1 MQGSPV
7 RALMPY
13 PSYRESGVPWL
24 GKVPAH
30 WEVRRLRTVAEMRV
44 SNVDKLTN
52 ENECAVSL
60 CNYTDVYNNERIRA
74 GMDFMKATATADEI
88 ERFRL
93 RPGDVLITKDSEAW
107 NDIGV
112 PALVESTEDELISGY
127 HLALLRPESQQIGGA
142 YLRYA
147 LSCAGV
153 ADQFHVGANGV
164 TRFGLTQNAIKSVWL
179 PLAPFPEQA
188 AIVRFLDHIDRRIR
202 RSIRA
207 KEKLIGLLEE
217 QKQVVIHQAL
227 TGRIDVRTGR
237 PYPAYKPSGVE
248 WLGEVPHHWNV
259 KRLRQCGTM
268 VGGMTPSMGERRF
281 WDGEI
286 PWVTPKDMKR
296 EAIRDSGIQITK
308 AALRETSIR
317 LIGPPA
323 VLMVVRGM
331 ILARKVPIAWITN
344 CVTIN
349 QDMKAVV
356 PAVGIKAEFLAR
368 ALESAQ
374 DALATLI
381 DEAGHGT
388 RRLPTERLRTLAV
401 AIPSEDEQSLVVRFV
416 DQTTAKIDK
425 RIADARWEIDL
436 LREYH
441 TRLIADVV
449 TGKLD
454 VREAAATLPEESGA
468 PDAVEADCPEPE
480 GGDDGRSDRDRRTAA
495 PATQEEATP

>member
-1 MQGSPV
+1 MH
-7 RALMPY
+7 ALRPY
-13 PSYRESGVPWL
+13 PLYKESSVPWL
-24 GKVPAH
+24 GKMPAH

-44 SNVDKLTN
+44 SNVDKLSDD
-52 ENECAVSL
+52 NECAVSL
-60 CNYTDVYNNERIRA
+60 CNYTDVYNHDRIRA
-74 GMDFMKATATADEI
+74 GMNFMKATATADEI

-93 RPGDVLITKDSEAW
+93 RSGDVLITKDSEAW

-112 PALVESTEDELISGY
+112 PALVESTEDELVSGY
-127 HLALLRPESQQIGGA
+127 HLALLRPDSRQLLGA

-147 LSCAGV
+147 LLCVGV

-179 PLAPFPEQA
+179 PLAPFPEQFG
-188 AIVRFLDHIDRRIR
+188 IVRFLDHADRRIQR
-202 RSIRA
+202 YIRA
-207 KEKLIGLLEE
+207 KEKLIALVEE
-217 QKQVVIHQAL
+217 QKRAVIHQAV
-227 TGRIDVRTGR
+227 TGRIDVRTGQ

-259 KRLRQCGTM
+259 RRLHQCGTM
-268 VGGMTPSMGERRF
+268 VGGMTPSMVERRF

-296 EAIRDSGIQITK
+296 ESIRDSGVQVTK

-356 PAVGIKAEFLAR
+356 PTVGIKAEFLAR
-368 ALESAQ
+368 ALDSAQ

-416 DQTTAKIDK
+416 DRTTAKIDK
-425 RIADARWEIDL
+425 RIADTRREIDL
-436 LREYH
+436 LREYR
-441 TRLIADVV
+441 TRLIADAV

-454 VREAAATLPEESGA
+454 VRRAAAALPEEPDD
-468 PDAVEADCPEPE
+468 PDAVEADCAGPE
-480 GGDDGRSDRDRRTAA
+480 GRDDDRADRDPRTEV
-495 PATQEEATP
+495 PATQGEMTS

>member
-1 MQGSPV
+1 MQ
-7 RALMPY
+7 ALRPY
-13 PSYRESGVPWL
+13 PAYRESGFPWL

-30 WEVRRLRTVAEMRV
+30 WEVRPLKRIGSFSSGAGFPISAQGSTGDEILFVKVSDMNRFGNNIEIVGSANTVSRETALTLGAQIFEANTIIFPKV
-44 SNVDKLTN
+44 GGALLTN
-52 ENECAVSL
+52 KRRMLVRPTCIDNNLMACIVTGANVQFAVRLLSWL
-60 CNYTDVYNNERIRA
+60 DLARIS
-74 GMDFMKATATADEI
+74 K
-88 ERFRL
+88 
-93 RPGDVLITKDSEAW
+93 PGP
-107 NDIGV
+107 V
-112 PALVESTEDELISGY
+112 PAISEGEVREIRV
-127 HLALLRPESQQIGGA
+127 ALPS
-142 YLRYA
+142 
-147 LSCAGV
+147 LS
-153 ADQFHVGANGV
+153 
-164 TRFGLTQNAIKSVWL
+164 
-179 PLAPFPEQA
+179 EQA
-188 AIVRFLDHIDRRIR
+188 AVVRFLDHADRRIR

-207 KEKLIGLLEE
+207 KERLIALLEE
-217 QKQVVIHQAL
+217 QNRAAIHQAV

-259 KRLRQCGTM
+259 RRLRQCGTM
-268 VGGMTPSMGERRF
+268 VGGMTPSMVDRRF

-296 EAIRDSGIQITK
+296 EAIHDSGIRVTK

-331 ILARKVPIAWITN
+331 ILARKVPIAWSTN

-368 ALESAQ
+368 ALDSAQ

-416 DQTTAKIDK
+416 DQTTTKLDK
-425 RIADARWEIDL
+425 RIADARREVGL
-436 LREYH
+436 LREYRI
-441 TRLIADVV
+441 RLIADVV

-454 VREAAATLPEESGA
+454 VREAAAALPEE
-468 PDAVEADCPEPE
+468 PDDPAATEADYADPE
-480 GGDDGRSDRDRRTAA
+480 GRDDDRPDHDWRTAV
-495 PATQEEATP
+495 PATREEMTP